1 MSVVSKDSIL
11 ESVKTMIG
19 ETPSDEGL
27 ELMENISDTY
37 ADLESRVNDTE
48 DWKTKYE
55 ENDRQWR
62 QKYTERFSS
71 GSAPEDDTDPE
82 PDDEPPT
89 PKTFEE
95 LFEVKE

>member
-11 ESVKTMIG
+11 ESVKTLVS
-19 ETPSDEGL
+19 ETPTDEGL

-71 GSAPEDDTDPE
+71 GGGEPDPDPE
-82 PDDEPPT
+82 PDDEPPEPT
-89 PKTFEE
+89 TFEE
-95 LFEVKE
+95 LFS